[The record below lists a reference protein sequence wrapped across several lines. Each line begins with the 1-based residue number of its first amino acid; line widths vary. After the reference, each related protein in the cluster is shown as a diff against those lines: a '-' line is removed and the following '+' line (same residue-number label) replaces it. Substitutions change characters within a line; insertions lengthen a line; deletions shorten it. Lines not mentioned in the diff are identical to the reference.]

1 MPAISATTATTSER
15 MAKMTERIPL
25 MKCRTLTPIEET
37 LACVDCGER
46 FENFDDAIGDPWD
59 DYEEDGPMDLEDQLD
74 AALERMPRK

>member
-1 MPAISATTATTSER
+1 MNES
-15 MAKMTERIPL
+15 IPL
-25 MKCRTLTPIEET
+25 MKCRKCNGTLTPIEET

-59 DYEEDGPMDLEDQLD
+59 DYEEDGPMDLEDQLE